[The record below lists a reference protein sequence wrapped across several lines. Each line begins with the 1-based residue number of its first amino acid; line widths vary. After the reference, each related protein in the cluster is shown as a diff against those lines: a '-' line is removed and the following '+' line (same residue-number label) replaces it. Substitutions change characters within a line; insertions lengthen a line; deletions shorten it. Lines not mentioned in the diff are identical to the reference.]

1 MILLHFWKYERKRIV
16 NEENTKFG
24 KKKGGTSRNGYR
36 YSLLIM
42 HRYRYNSKFT
52 ETKKEREKEKGT
64 CYYRW
69 EYAKKIEARSF
80 HLNLICRRL
89 HGLKPEFD
97 PNMLTEKMELE
108 TETVNVKTIREYKE
122 SYDETDL
129 SGINIPIHVDG
140 TYHG

>member
-1 MILLHFWKYERKRIV
+1 MRIC
-16 NEENTKFG
+16 E
-24 KKKGGTSRNGYR
+24 
-36 YSLLIM
+36 
-42 HRYRYNSKFT
+42 
-52 ETKKEREKEKGT
+52 
-64 CYYRW
+64 
-69 EYAKKIEARSF
+69 KIEARSF